1 MKFWEKITRVLKN
14 EGINKF
20 KDSLGTE
27 EEIINYGKI
36 MGIQIN
42 ENTTIDQIC
51 QNLSSLTLSSS
62 KPAMNNNYSNVNL
75 VQIAEYIEKKN
86 SERVPLTDQETL
98 QRAKSETVQPQL
110 YKEAIRTETLHKI
123 TGISPAIFLSLVQEI
138 QSNKAPK
145 RGTKPKIYP
154 EDGLLYLLY
163 IISLI

>member
-1 MKFWEKITRVLKN
+1 MEQYLLQELKNEILGKITRVLKN

-42 ENTTIDQIC
+42 ESTTIDQIC

-75 VQIAEYIEKKN
+75 VQIAEYRKEKF
-86 SERVPLTDQETL
+86 R
-98 QRAKSETVQPQL
+98 KSSFNRPRNTS
-110 YKEAIRTETLHKI
+110 TC
-123 TGISPAIFLSLVQEI
+123 
-138 QSNKAPK
+138 
-145 RGTKPKIYP
+145 
-154 EDGLLYLLY
+154 
-163 IISLI
+163 